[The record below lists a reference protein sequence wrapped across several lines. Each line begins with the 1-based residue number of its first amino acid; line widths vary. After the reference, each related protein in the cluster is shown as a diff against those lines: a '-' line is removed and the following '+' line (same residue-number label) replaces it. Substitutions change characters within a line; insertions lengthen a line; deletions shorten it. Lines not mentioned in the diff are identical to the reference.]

1 MITGSPSLRALDVSY
16 NNIGDDGIS
25 LCLQHINTL
34 TELSVQSCGLSVKGM
49 LSIAVYR
56 SFLA

>member
-1 MITGSPSLRALDVSY
+1 MITGSPSLRVLDVSG

-34 TELSVQSCGLSVKGM
+34 TELIVGDCELSVKG
-49 LSIAVYR
+49 SVYCIN
-56 SFLA
+56 SYS